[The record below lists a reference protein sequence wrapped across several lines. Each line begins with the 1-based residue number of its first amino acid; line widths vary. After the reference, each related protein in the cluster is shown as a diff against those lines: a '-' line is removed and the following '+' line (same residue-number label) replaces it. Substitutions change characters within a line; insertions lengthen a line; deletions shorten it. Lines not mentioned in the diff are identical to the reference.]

1 MQRHGV
7 LLLDEINLRK
17 WIIVSSKDLT
27 YAGPTDFG
35 DDGRKSQDIND
46 QTTHAL
52 TIMFQP
58 LADTYTQP
66 IAVFASKN
74 PVKGD
79 ELAKLV
85 MKAITYMENC
95 GAKIHGI
102 ISDGASTNKRM
113 ASLLGVKS
121 TLYYTKTW
129 FTHPNDDKR
138 RVFVF

>member
-1 MQRHGV
+1 
-7 LLLDEINLRK
+7 
-17 WIIVSSKDLT
+17 
-27 YAGPTDFG
+27 
-35 DDGRKSQDIND
+35 
-46 QTTHAL
+46 
-52 TIMFQP
+52 MFQP

-85 MKAITYMENC
+85 IKAITYMENC
-95 GAKIHGI
+95 GAKTHGI

-113 ASLLGVKS
+113 ATLLGVES
-121 TLYYTKTW
+121 TLHCTKTW

-138 RVFVF
+138 RVFVFSDVPHVVKCIRNRLYQRGRLKVLSSKFCQCNIIHIHNVFLL